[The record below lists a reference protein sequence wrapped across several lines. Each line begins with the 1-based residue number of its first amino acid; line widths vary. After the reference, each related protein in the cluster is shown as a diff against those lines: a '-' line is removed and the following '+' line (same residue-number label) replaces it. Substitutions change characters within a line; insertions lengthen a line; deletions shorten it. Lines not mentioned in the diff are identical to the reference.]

1 MTTDANIQES
11 STRGQ
16 RDYYT
21 ALYNAALTISS
32 SLELDQVL
40 HSVVVSITEAMQVKA
55 CGLRLLNPETG
66 QLQMSAVHGLS
77 SHYIAKGPV
86 EVEHSAI
93 DSKAI
98 SGTPVYI
105 ADARTDPRFQYKD
118 AAKTEGLVSILCVPL
133 EVRGEAI
140 GVMRVYTGEPT
151 TFDQNDVQFL
161 SVLASLAALAIENA
175 RLYDSLKNS
184 YDGVLSALWGTNI
197 SL

>member
-1 MTTDANIQES
+1 MTTDATIQES

-21 ALYNAALTISS
+21 ALYNTALTISS

-66 QLQMSAVHGLS
+66 QLQMSAMHGLS
-77 SHYIAKGPV
+77 SNYIAKGPV

-93 DSKAI
+93 DSATI

-118 AAKTEGLVSILCVPL
+118 AARKEGLVSILCVPL

-140 GVMRVYTGEPT
+140 GIMRVYTGEPT
-151 TFDQNDVQFL
+151 TFDQNDIQFL

-197 SL
+197 PL